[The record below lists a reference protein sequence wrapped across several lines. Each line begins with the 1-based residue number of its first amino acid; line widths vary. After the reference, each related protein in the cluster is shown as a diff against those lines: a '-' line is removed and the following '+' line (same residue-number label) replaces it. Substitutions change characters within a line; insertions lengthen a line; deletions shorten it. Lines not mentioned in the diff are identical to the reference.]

1 MRAFYRLERS
11 SRKAGNAAQIAFV
24 IFALCAPEIL
34 HVAPARAQSDIAFGP
49 IEDAGTILSAAGL
62 GAGLNHP
69 SLASW
74 FRDPVGTTVG
84 WILGTP
90 EDAGPQVIPAS
101 VVLRT
106 IPGHGSYRYAV
117 IGGQRFVVDATTRAV
132 VYIVD

>member
-1 MRAFYRLERS
+1 MRAFYRQERS
-11 SRKAGNAAQIAFV
+11 SRKAGNAAPIAFV
-24 IFALCAPEIL
+24 LIALCVPGIF

-49 IEDAGTILSAAGL
+49 IEDAGTFLAAAGL
-62 GAGLNHP
+62 GAGLKHP

-74 FRDPVGTTVG
+74 FRDAVGTTLS
-84 WILGTP
+84 WIFGTA
-90 EDAGPQVIPAS
+90 EATGPQVIPAS